1 MNCSIL
7 NNTPF
12 AAQAFPH
19 TDAQGVHSLALVAKG
34 TWELAAGATN
44 LPRLRPAERQRPIHR
59 AGLLR
64 PLGSLARDEFQAQ
77 VLQPRAQQPWPIC
90 EPEHV
95 PPKPWFDLLLD
106 ACAVSPNGR
115 PASSIDVAVDY
126 ERQGRQHRLAA
137 LRAFSPRIWIKDF
150 GQLKAS
156 ELGPS
161 LRIPLLR
168 PFAFGGQTLD
178 ARGNSLVD
186 EHNPD
191 GMGFYGTAAQ
201 AASAPLPW
209 MQALDKPL
217 RYWDD
222 TVAEQALGLGLVPAH
237 HQPRR
242 ALQGSFDDAWRQ
254 SRAPLLPLDHDPRH
268 RNAAPQS
275 LQLAESPRPGDV
287 LALHHM
293 GTEPLMRFVWPR
305 VALVAQAET
314 AGGTLLPPQELRW
327 DTLAVDTEQ
336 ADASL
341 VWRALLPLAAQERIA
356 VVHLWAHENAPRSPP
371 PRNEFPHG
379 LLEHTTLIPLPVAHP
394 ACRGSHL
401 HRHQRLAVGCLLGRH
416 AKAHAQTRRCSRQPP
431 SRHHRPLS

>member
-1 MNCSIL
+1 MNCSIV

-19 TDAQGVHSLALVAKG
+19 MDAQGKHMLALVAKG
-34 TWELAAGATN
+34 TWELAASATGI
-44 LPRLRPAERQRPIHR
+44 PRLRPAERQRSIHR
-59 AGLLR
+59 AGVLR
-64 PLGSLARDEFQAQ
+64 PLGSLAKDEIQAA
-77 VLQPRAQQPWPIC
+77 VLQPRAQQPWMVC

-115 PASSIDVAVDY
+115 PAFSIDVAVDY
-126 ERQGRQHRLAA
+126 ASQGRQHRLAA
-137 LRAFSPRIWIKDF
+137 LRAFSPRLWLKDF
-150 GQLKAS
+150 GQLSAK

-178 ARGNSLVD
+178 AKDNVLVD
-186 EHNPD
+186 ERNPD

-201 AASAPLPW
+201 AASSPLPW
-209 MQALDKPL
+209 MQALDRPIKH
-217 RYWDD
+217 WDD
-222 TVAEQALGLGLVPAH
+222 TVPDQALGLGLVPPH

-242 ALQGSFDDAWRQ
+242 GLQGSFDDAWRQ
-254 SRAPLLPLDHDPRH
+254 SRAPLLPLDHDLRH
-268 RNAAPQS
+268 RNAAPES
-275 LQLAESPRPGDV
+275 LQLPHPPLAGDV
-287 LALHHM
+287 LTLHHM
-293 GTEPLMRFVWPR
+293 GDEPLLRFVWPR

-341 VWRALLPLAAQERIA
+341 LWRALLPLPAQERIA
-356 VVHLWAHENAPRSPP
+356 VVHLTAHENAPAA
-371 PRNEFPHG
+371 
-379 LLEHTTLIPLPVAHP
+379 IA
-394 ACRGSHL
+394 
-401 HRHQRLAVGCLLGRH
+401 
-416 AKAHAQTRRCSRQPP
+416 AQQ
-431 SRHHRPLS
+431 

>member
-201 AASAPLPW
+201 AALPQLF
-209 MQALDKPL
+209 M
-217 RYWDD
+217 
-222 TVAEQALGLGLVPAH
+222 EEEGHGLHRGL
-237 HQPRR
+237 Q
-242 ALQGSFDDAWRQ
+242 
-254 SRAPLLPLDHDPRH
+254 
-268 RNAAPQS
+268 
-275 LQLAESPRPGDV
+275 
-287 LALHHM
+287 
-293 GTEPLMRFVWPR
+293 
-305 VALVAQAET
+305 QAERQRGPEIAGHGIGHGRCHGDMDDVV
-314 AGGTLLPPQELRW
+314 AGGLQQRASVVVKGL
-327 DTLAVDTEQ
+327 
-336 ADASL
+336 ADAAHG
-341 VWRALLPLAAQERIA
+341 ALLGMR
-356 VVHLWAHENAPRSPP
+356 
-371 PRNEFPHG
+371 
-379 LLEHTTLIPLPVAHP
+379 
-394 ACRGSHL
+394 L
-401 HRHQRLAVGCLLGRH
+401 HA
-416 AKAHAQTRRCSRQPP
+416 RCEE
-431 SRHHRPLS
+431 

>member
-156 ELGPS
+156 ELVPS

-178 ARGNSLVD
+178 ASGDSLVD
-186 EHNPD
+186 ELNPD

-356 VVHLWAHENAPRSPP
+356 VVHLWAHENAPA
-371 PRNEFPHG
+371 
-379 LLEHTTLIPLPVAHP
+379 VP
-394 ACRGSHL
+394 AAP
-401 HRHQRLAVGCLLGRH
+401 Q
-416 AKAHAQTRRCSRQPP
+416 
-431 SRHHRPLS
+431 

>member
-19 TDAQGVHSLALVAKG
+19 TDAQGVHSLALVAKEPG
-34 TWELAAGATN
+34 SWPPAPRTCPGCGRPSASAPSTAPAAA
-44 LPRLRPAERQRPIHR
+44 
-59 AGLLR
+59 

-191 GMGFYGTAAQ
+191 GMGLRHGGAGRLGA
-201 AASAPLPW
+201 LPW

-314 AGGTLLPPQELRW
+314 AGGTLCRPRSCVGTRWPWTRSKPMPRWSGAPCCPLPRRNASPWSISGPMKTPRGPRRPAMSSRMASSNTPPSSPACGASSMPGQSPASAPAPGSRLPPGS
-327 DTLAVDTEQ
+327 ACKS
-336 ADASL
+336 ACANSSL
-341 VWRALLPLAAQERIA
+341 QPS
-356 VVHLWAHENAPRSPP
+356 APIPSP
-371 PRNEFPHG
+371 
-379 LLEHTTLIPLPVAHP
+379 
-394 ACRGSHL
+394 S
-401 HRHQRLAVGCLLGRH
+401 
-416 AKAHAQTRRCSRQPP
+416 
-431 SRHHRPLS
+431 PLS